1 MGRYLYYTNLLVY
14 VVYLIFFTGFAL
26 TIPSPIRVVT
36 EDFDPKYSAKTVANA
51 SVKDQVAF
59 LADNNMTL
67 PTDMPSLIQRRVFV
81 DFGLYIAIIIIALKI
96 ASELFQLSN
105 SPFSYFQNLENLLEW
120 FLYVTSLLFC
130 FLSLLILIIVSIFCV
145 PWQWQTGAVAVFLAW
160 MELILIIRKLPWL
173 GIYVVMFT
181 HIIATFARFFIV
193 FFLFIIGFAVSFH
206 MLLVNQA
213 PFKEVENSLLKTAIM
228 MIGEFEFDSIFN
240 ESGVKVFYP
249 HAAYIIFICFVI
261 VMSIIIMNLLVGLA
275 VDDIKGVQEQ
285 AVLTRKGMQ
294 VELALAVEAK
304 LPEFIT
310 RKNIQTEWKVKP
322 NASADIC
329 SGLTGAIFSRKNFKV
344 LVEALNP
351 ELDDIEKV
359 MEKNKNVLKLNSVK

>member
-1 MGRYLYYTNLLVY
+1 MAMYCITKYLLKPHPL
-14 VVYLIFFTGFAL
+14 YL
-26 TIPSPIRVVT
+26 
-36 EDFDPKYSAKTVANA
+36 
-51 SVKDQVAF
+51 
-59 LADNNMTL
+59 
-67 PTDMPSLIQRRVFV
+67 
-81 DFGLYIAIIIIALKI
+81 FG
-96 ASELFQLSN
+96 S
-105 SPFSYFQNLENLLEW
+105 
-120 FLYVTSLLFC
+120 
-130 FLSLLILIIVSIFCV
+130 
-145 PWQWQTGAVAVFLAW
+145 
-160 MELILIIRKLPWL
+160 
-173 GIYVVMFT
+173 
-181 HIIATFARFFIV
+181 
-193 FFLFIIGFAVSFH
+193 
-206 MLLVNQA
+206 A

-359 MEKNKNVLKLNSVK
+359 MEEQERLKTQLSKVNTRTKELAAQNERMQTMLQALLTHNNIDFTDVDHADDDHLDLGAMFNK